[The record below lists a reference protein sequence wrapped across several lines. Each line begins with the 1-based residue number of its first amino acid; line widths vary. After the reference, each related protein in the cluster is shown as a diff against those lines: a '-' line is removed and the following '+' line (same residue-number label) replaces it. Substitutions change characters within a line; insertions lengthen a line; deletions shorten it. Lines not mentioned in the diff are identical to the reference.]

1 MKIWKMV
8 DYTRLS
14 VRTLNTPEYSHLRYL
29 VFWPLFGIAFLI
41 IERLW
46 IRENYYAVSCWIDSQ
61 IPFCE
66 FFLPAYLFWFVF
78 LVGMHIY
85 ALLFD
90 VEAFKRLMRFIIITY
105 TAAMLVYVIFPNCQ
119 ELRPNSFERDNIFTR
134 FMSAFYRF
142 DTNTNVCPS
151 LHVIGSFAVLFCA
164 WHSELF
170 STPKWRAAFLS
181 AAIIIS
187 MSTVFLKQHSILDV
201 LAAIPICA
209 LGYIVV
215 YRDKIG
221 TSPNREK

>member
-1 MKIWKMV
+1 
-8 DYTRLS
+8 
-14 VRTLNTPEYSHLRYL
+14 
-29 VFWPLFGIAFLI
+29 
-41 IERLW
+41 
-46 IRENYYAVSCWIDSQ
+46 
-61 IPFCE
+61 
-66 FFLPAYLFWFVF
+66 
-78 LVGMHIY
+78 
-85 ALLFD
+85 
-90 VEAFKRLMRFIIITY
+90 
-105 TAAMLVYVIFPNCQ
+105 MLVYVIFPNCQ
-119 ELRPNSFERDNIFTR
+119 ELRPDLFERDNVFTR
-134 FMSAFYRF
+134 FISAFYKF

-164 WHSELF
+164 WHSKLF

-187 MSTVFLKQHSILDV
+187 LSTVFLKQHSILDV